1 MMETCISLSGLI
13 SVLLVIVLVLGI
25 AMLIV
30 VVVDIIK
37 SLLDK

>member
-1 MMETCISLSGLI
+1 METCISLSGLI